1 MISLLLV
8 FAMTWN
14 AAAQAPGAAPGPLVV
29 STTNPRYFTVAP
41 GHRGAGRAVYLTGSH
56 IWNNLHDGMGPGTA
70 CAATPEPFDYA
81 AYLAFLKERGHNFI
95 RLSPRQTERA

>member
-14 AAAQAPGAAPGPLVV
+14 AAAQTPGAAPGPLVV

-81 AYLAFLKERGHNFI
+81 AYFAFLKERGHNFI